1 MLRPHK
7 INDQNNFIAAWY
19 NDDFDLIDQTIDWFE
34 SNPELQKM
42 GTVGEN
48 RVDHEV
54 KRSSEIFLYPGHPNP
69 EIRNKWVQHTQ
80 ASLEEY
86 LLLYPEANNVC
97 AFEMKETIKIQKY
110 LPGEGFPA
118 WHCENEG
125 DFRSITCTRHLVFI
139 TYLNDLHN
147 EGGETEFLHQK
158 LKVRP
163 EKGLTL
169 IWPADWTFT
178 HRGVV
183 SESETKYIVTG
194 WYNF

>member
-19 NDDFDLIDQTIDWFE
+19 NDDFDLIDRTIDWFE
-34 SNPELQKM
+34 SNPEHQEV

-48 RVDHEV
+48 RVDHEA
-54 KRSSEIFLYPGHPNP
+54 KRSTEIFLYPDHPNP
-69 EIRNKWVQHTQ
+69 EIAYEWVQHTQ

-86 LLLYPEANNVC
+86 LLLYPKANNVC
-97 AFEMKETIKIQKY
+97 AFEMKESIKIQRY
-110 LPGEGFPA
+110 LPGQGYPS
-118 WHCENEG
+118 WHCERDG
-125 DFRSITCTRHLVFI
+125 GGGAITSSRHLVFI

-169 IWPADWTFT
+169 IWPTDWTFV